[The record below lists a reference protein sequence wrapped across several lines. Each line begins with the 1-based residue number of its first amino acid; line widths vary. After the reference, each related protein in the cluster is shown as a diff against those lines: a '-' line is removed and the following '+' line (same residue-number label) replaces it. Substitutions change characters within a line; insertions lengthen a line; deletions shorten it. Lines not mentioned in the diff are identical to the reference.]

1 MGKEEKLTADYADDA
16 DREETRKDLTK
27 AEGAQSAGFDRKMP
41 DRKIVGGRDSL
52 RRPLQSR
59 PHGDSWNAKQI
70 EDEDEKENENET
82 KGQADYKERGILE
95 LTI

>member
-1 MGKEEKLTADYADDA
+1 M
-16 DREETRKDLTK
+16 
-27 AEGAQSAGFDRKMP
+27 
-41 DRKIVGGRDSL
+41 VGGQDSL
-52 RRPLQSR
+52 RRPLQSHLATR
-59 PHGDSWNAKQI
+59 AYGVSWNAKQS